1 MNAAEHLIKSLHS
14 SQREIPL
21 IFRSVMDDYKE
32 EVEDI
37 NADQLNHGKDAQGI
51 DLAEYRSDEY
61 IRFKKSRGSISSPV
75 ADLNLTGK
83 YHKAITLKK
92 TGVSDFQITNTD
104 SKFKELI
111 GKYPDHLGLNNL
123 GKQEVVEDF
132 LQAGML
138 QEIEEYLNK
147 QLRR

>member
-1 MNAAEHLIKSLHS
+1 MNATQHFITSLKSL
-14 SQREIPL
+14 QREIPN
-21 IFRSVMDDYKE
+21 IFGDVMNDHKE

-37 NADQLNHGKDAQGI
+37 NAEQLNQGKDAEGI
-51 DLAEYRSDEY
+51 DLDEYRSDEY
-61 IRFKKSRGSISSPV
+61 IRFKKSIGSKSSPV

-111 GKYPDHLGLNNL
+111 GKYPDHLGLNDF

-132 LQAGML
+132 LQSGML
-138 QEIEEYLNK
+138 QGMCDYINK